1 LVLNSLWV
9 GFFLAAFISGLIQ
22 HFWLNDAEIFNRL
35 LQAVFDGA
43 KAAFDIALGLVG
55 ALTFWLGILRV
66 GERSGFVR
74 LLTRGLAPLFRRL
87 MPRIPADHPAL
98 GAMVMNLSANLLGL
112 DNAATPLGI
121 KAMQELQSLNPD
133 RETASDPQILFYV
146 INASSVTL
154 FPVSIFAYRAQ
165 MGAAHP
171 ADVFFPIL
179 LATSCSTVAGFVS
192 VALRQRI
199 NLLDP
204 VILGYGIGFALLL
217 AGLLAYFIGSG
228 HAELQQRSATLSS
241 FFLSGLIAL
250 FLAAASYRKIN
261 AYEAFI
267 EGAKE
272 GFHTAVTILPY
283 LVAMLVAIGVL
294 RASGVLEA
302 IMGSLRGL
310 CDWLAVDHRFVD
322 ALPTALIKP
331 FSGSGARA
339 MMLDTMRA
347 HGVDS
352 FPARLATI
360 IQGSTE
366 TTFYVLAVYF
376 GAVGIKNVRY
386 AVGCGLLA
394 DFAGVVASVFITYR
408 FFG

>member
-261 AYEAFI
+261 RVAPNAKPLILQYFEVPKSGGKPEKVFD
-267 EGAKE
+267 EGVRVVSNPMSQAVE
-272 GFHTAVTILPY
+272 SLHPSDRMLHGNSGFS
-283 LVAMLVAIGVL
+283 MM
-294 RASGVLEA
+294 A
-302 IMGSLRGL
+302 IMFNL
-310 CDWLAVDHRFVD
+310 C
-322 ALPTALIKP
+322 
-331 FSGSGARA
+331 
-339 MMLDTMRA
+339 
-347 HGVDS
+347 
-352 FPARLATI
+352 
-360 IQGSTE
+360 
-366 TTFYVLAVYF
+366 
-376 GAVGIKNVRY
+376 VG
-386 AVGCGLLA
+386 
-394 DFAGVVASVFITYR
+394 
-408 FFG
+408 